1 MKNPCAFSSLKKK
14 RSEVWRSILGFGVQT
29 GVCLAHCQYQA
40 KGEGEGGTIIQK
52 WRECSLYLLGVKKRV
67 FSLTKSRVGVFAVP
81 LRVLDQK
88 RIDRK
93 QCVLCCFSHGN
104 RTGPWYFLAEYQAF
118 LTPDLL
124 LRKAWYSLV
133 RYFFEV
139 LLIISD
145 KHPHSFYMGVQP
157 TPGLK
162 LCVLTHS
169 TWCLISAH
177 HSTSRQ
183 KTRCIWITPRV
194 RTSW

>member
-14 RSEVWRSILGFGVQT
+14 SEVWRSILGFGVQT

-52 WRECSLYLLGVKKRV
+52 WRECSLYLLGVKKRM

-124 LRKAWYSLV
+124 LRKAWYSLRLHLV
-133 RYFFEV
+133 RDRRKNKCAEKFQ
-139 LLIISD
+139 LLLTMRKPPVRSLRTTRAIILS
-145 KHPHSFYMGVQP
+145 PHNLYS
-157 TPGLK
+157 GLSSQGQ
-162 LCVLTHS
+162 VNQAWS
-169 TWCLISAH
+169 SM
-177 HSTSRQ
+177 SN
-183 KTRCIWITPRV
+183 
-194 RTSW
+194 